1 MATIFIEN
9 KLYPEDFNKNVGT
22 LGITLPM
29 NGVNNTELS
38 SFFNMSKTTE
48 EQVISNYINLLL
60 TRKGERFM
68 QPEFGVGLMYYVFE
82 QNTDFLNTFLRDEIL
97 MQSALWLPYIQVND
111 IRVSRSLD
119 GIQDDHT
126 VNIQIQFKVFET
138 GANRTITIFTP
149 SEQQFNILVE

>member
-29 NGVNNTELS
+29 NGINNTELS

-48 EQVISNYINLLL
+48 EQAISNYINLLL

-68 QPEFGVGLMYYVFE
+68 QPDFGVGLMYYVFE

-97 MQSALWLPYIQVND
+97 MQSALWLPYIQNID

-119 GIQDDHT
+119 GIQDENT

>member
-1 MATIFIEN
+1 
-9 KLYPEDFNKNVGT
+9 
-22 LGITLPM
+22 
-29 NGVNNTELS
+29 
-38 SFFNMSKTTE
+38 
-48 EQVISNYINLLL
+48 
-60 TRKGERFM
+60 M

-97 MQSALWLPYIQVND
+97 MQSALWLPYIQNVD